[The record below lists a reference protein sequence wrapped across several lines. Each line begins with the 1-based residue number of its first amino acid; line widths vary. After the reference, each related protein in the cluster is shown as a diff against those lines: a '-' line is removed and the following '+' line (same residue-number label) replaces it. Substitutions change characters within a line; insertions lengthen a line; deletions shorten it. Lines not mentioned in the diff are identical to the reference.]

1 MIHKRIRC
9 SLYKKYVYQCI
20 STYIKMYVKNNI
32 SNISIQKVYFSGGE
46 RWDSRSHRWN
56 HISWR
61 ATNQRGS
68 CKAIIWT
75 SLDDHDDHHLDIIPW
90 HLNFTFGDNECELC
104 TKGSFFNHCMFTG
117 KHLCGVKECVY
128 LLEWLIAMGG
138 CWKWWDCHR
147 INYKSLEELVKGG
160 FQSYISIS
168 KLELYCHNHLFSE
181 WQKNKSFGC
190 FGSQLYVIVPRSGPI
205 FWYLKW

>member
-1 MIHKRIRC
+1 
-9 SLYKKYVYQCI
+9 
-20 STYIKMYVKNNI
+20 MYVKNNI
-32 SNISIQKVYFSGGE
+32 SNISIQKMYFSGGE

-90 HLNFTFGDNECELC
+90 HLIFTFGDNECELC
-104 TKGSFFNHCMFTG
+104 TKGSFFNHRMITG
-117 KHLCGVKECVY
+117 KYLCGVKQCVY
-128 LLEWLIAMGG
+128 RLEWLIAMGG

-147 INYKSLEELVKGG
+147 INYKSLGELVKGG

-168 KLELYCHNHLFSE
+168 KLELHLHNHVFSKQYIWLFWITIVCHCAEKWSNLLIFE
-181 WQKNKSFGC
+181 MINLAPPSWSDSWPHK
-190 FGSQLYVIVPRSGPI
+190 QL
-205 FWYLKW
+205 